1 MSQNLTY
8 KKFGDIASFSRGL
21 TFAKGDVAT
30 SSSKKVLRSNNID
43 LHTHTLNFDDVACL
57 KEEFIIPNEKKL
69 HKGDIFI
76 CMSNGSTQHLGKVAF
91 IDKDM
96 DYAFGGFMGVI
107 HPDNTTIYPKYAFYA
122 CLSSEY
128 RRFLASILNGININN
143 LKWSD
148 LSNLQIPIPPLQEQ
162 ERIVAELDLLTGIID
177 KQKQQLKELDTLAQS
192 IFYDMFGNPVEN
204 EKGWELKS
212 LGDISVKIANGYNAK
227 LEEGTYKTEGVMYF
241 RCQNVW
247 RNRFDYSDLVYIDEQ
262 TNAIMKSSSLKKN
275 DFVITKIGRLFTEN
289 SSLGRVS
296 LYEGEDDKANISGN
310 LCFVRLK
317 EGVCHKFIL
326 YILISEYFRDY
337 VRNTTTGGIDKRALN
352 CKQVASYNVILPP
365 LELQKVFS
373 EKVKAIESQKK
384 SINRSI
390 AESQKLFDY
399 TMDKYFG

>member
-1 MSQNLTY
+1 MSHNLTY
-8 KKFGDIASFSRGL
+8 KKFGDVASFSRGL
-21 TFAKGDVAT
+21 TFAKGDVAIG
-30 SSSKKVLRSNNID
+30 SSKKVLRSNNID
-43 LHTHTLNFDDVACL
+43 LQTHTLNFDDVACL

-107 HPDNTTIYPKYAFYA
+107 HPDNTTVYPKYAFYA

-128 RRFLASILNGININN
+128 RRFLASIFNGININN

-148 LSNLQIPIPPLQEQ
+148 LSNLQIPIPALQEQ
-162 ERIVAELDLLTGIID
+162 ERIVAELDLLEGIID

-204 EKGWELKS
+204 EKGWIVRKLGDVCGFVNGFAFKSEKFKKEGLPVLRISNIQNDIVKEDDMVYFSPSDYKEDFSKYQVVKGDIVIAMSGATTGKLGVHIGSSTYYLNQRVGKFLPSKTTLNKSYLLYYLKS
-212 LGDISVKIANGYNAK
+212 MSAQILNDAM
-227 LEEGTYKTEGVMYF
+227 GVA
-241 RCQNVW
+241 QP
-247 RNRFDYSDLVYIDEQ
+247 
-262 TNAIMKSSSLKKN
+262 
-275 DFVITKIGRLFTEN
+275 
-289 SSLGRVS
+289 
-296 LYEGEDDKANISGN
+296 NISSGQI
-310 LCFVRLK
+310 K
-317 EGVCHKFIL
+317 GYDIL
-326 YILISEYFRDY
+326 VPPMDAQISFATII
-337 VRNTTTGGIDKRALN
+337 NTIA
-352 CKQVASYNVILPP
+352 
-365 LELQKVFS
+365 
-373 EKVKAIESQKK
+373 SQKQ

>member
-1 MSQNLTY
+1 MREWQSYKNLGDVVTIIMGQSPSSDTYNDKEGLPFFQGNADFGKEHPTVRVFCNSPIRIAEPNDILISVRAPIGAINIADRQCCIGRGLAAIRGANSVSNRFLYFFLTASKNTLISQGT
-8 KKFGDIASFSRGL
+8 GL
-21 TFAKGDVAT
+21 TFKSIGKDA
-30 SSSKKVLRSNNID
+30 
-43 LHTHTLNFDDVACL
+43 L
-57 KEEFIIPNEKKL
+57 K
-69 HKGDIFI
+69 
-76 CMSNGSTQHLGKVAF
+76 
-91 IDKDM
+91 
-96 DYAFGGFMGVI
+96 
-107 HPDNTTIYPKYAFYA
+107 
-122 CLSSEY
+122 
-128 RRFLASILNGININN
+128 
-143 LKWSD
+143 
-148 LSNLQIPIPPLQEQ
+148 NLQMPVFNLNEQ
-162 ERIVAELDLLTGIID
+162 ERIVSELDLLAGIID

-326 YILISEYFRDY
+326 YILISEHFRDY

-373 EKVKAIESQKK
+373 EKVKAIESQKE

>member
-1 MSQNLTY
+1 MREWQSYKNLGDVVTIIMGQSPSSDTYNDKEGLPFFQGNADFGKEHPTTVRVFCNSPIRIAEPNDILISVRAPIGAINIADRQCCIGRGLAAIRGANSVSNRFLYFFLTASKNTLISQGT
-8 KKFGDIASFSRGL
+8 GL
-21 TFAKGDVAT
+21 TFKSIGKDA
-30 SSSKKVLRSNNID
+30 
-43 LHTHTLNFDDVACL
+43 L
-57 KEEFIIPNEKKL
+57 K
-69 HKGDIFI
+69 
-76 CMSNGSTQHLGKVAF
+76 
-91 IDKDM
+91 
-96 DYAFGGFMGVI
+96 
-107 HPDNTTIYPKYAFYA
+107 
-122 CLSSEY
+122 
-128 RRFLASILNGININN
+128 
-143 LKWSD
+143 
-148 LSNLQIPIPPLQEQ
+148 NLQMPVFNLNEQ
-162 ERIVAELDLLTGIID
+162 ERIVSELDLLAGIID

-326 YILISEYFRDY
+326 YILISEHFRDY

-373 EKVKAIESQKK
+373 EKVKAIESQKE

>member
-128 RRFLASILNGININN
+128 RRFLASILNGININK

-148 LSNLQIPIPPLQEQ
+148 LSNLQIPIRPLQ
-162 ERIVAELDLLTGIID
+162 
-177 KQKQQLKELDTLAQS
+177 
-192 IFYDMFGNPVEN
+192 
-204 EKGWELKS
+204 
-212 LGDISVKIANGYNAK
+212 
-227 LEEGTYKTEGVMYF
+227 
-241 RCQNVW
+241 
-247 RNRFDYSDLVYIDEQ
+247 
-262 TNAIMKSSSLKKN
+262 
-275 DFVITKIGRLFTEN
+275 
-289 SSLGRVS
+289 
-296 LYEGEDDKANISGN
+296 
-310 LCFVRLK
+310 
-317 EGVCHKFIL
+317 
-326 YILISEYFRDY
+326 
-337 VRNTTTGGIDKRALN
+337 
-352 CKQVASYNVILPP
+352 
-365 LELQKVFS
+365 
-373 EKVKAIESQKK
+373 
-384 SINRSI
+384 
-390 AESQKLFDY
+390 
-399 TMDKYFG
+399 